1 MKRAIVAGA
10 TGLVGTRLVKELL
23 LQESYEEIHLLT
35 RRRTIFHKENNVI
48 EHLVSFDNLAEAE
61 SIFQPGDDVFVT
73 LGTTMK
79 QAGSQEKFIDVDYH
93 YPRKIAEMAAAHEAA
108 SFLIVT
114 AMGADRGSRFF
125 YNIVK
130 GSLEDTLMQTGLNA
144 LHIFRPSLLVGV
156 RHDTRPGEKAAEWI
170 GRPLAPLL
178 RGQWEKYKP
187 VHAKDVA
194 LAMQVAAGVDSTGV
208 HIYESDDIARIARA
222 VK

>member
-23 LQESYEEIHLLT
+23 SAGTYDEVHLLT
-35 RRRTIFHKENNVI
+35 RRRTIFHKEPTVA
-48 EHLVSFDNLAEAE
+48 EHLVSFDHLEEAE
-61 SIFQPGDDVFVT
+61 SVFQPGDDVFVT

-93 YPRKIAEMAAAHEAA
+93 YPRKIAEFAAAHEAGA
-108 SFLIVT
+108 FLIIT

-130 GSLEDTLMQTGLNA
+130 GSLEDTLMQTGLNS

-178 RGQWEKYKP
+178 RGKWEKYKP

-194 LAMQVAAGVDSTGV
+194 LAMQAAAGVERTGI
-208 HIYESDDIARIARA
+208 HIYESDDIQRIAQA